1 MHILRFLTF
10 IFLYF
15 CTFAPPLQAQPD
27 PTATPVQLESTV
39 PSFAEVPAHFASP
52 RASLHA
58 FLQLMEKAG
67 PLRPDLYV
75 AAARHLDMSYLPV
88 AIRDQ
93 RLIPLTGDLYAVLL
107 AAEIDFHQVAE
118 ECPEDSLRI
127 YRQPGGESIV
137 LERAADGRWLFSAA
151 TLKSLPQMQA
161 VLAAKG
167 RLTTWELPAWLE
179 FHLLGVSGLHWLF
192 LTTVPFLS
200 WFSGRLGVSL
210 LRRVFRRYLEGETL
224 GIPEEQQKRV
234 LRPVGWLVGS
244 LICWLGFSVLMLPD
258 ALLLLVALGC
268 KFVATSSAVLS
279 AYHLCDLIS
288 LYLKNVT
295 ARTET
300 TFDDM
305 LVPLLR
311 RTLKT
316 LVTILGILF
325 IAQNLNLKVW
335 SLFAGFSVAGAMVAL
350 AGQDLVKNFFG
361 SLTVILDRP
370 FSVGDWVVVEGIEGV
385 VEDVGFRST
394 RIRTFYDSVISLP
407 NSRLITAHVDNYGAR
422 KFRRYM
428 TRLNLKFGL
437 SGQQL
442 DGFCQGIRELILSH
456 PLTRKEAFQVWVND
470 LSEYSIQVLLYVFW
484 KVPDWTTEL
493 QERHR
498 LLVDIQALAAESGI
512 EFAYPT
518 QVWLGQPG
526 LEEGGVQ
533 EKS

>member
-1 MHILRFLTF
+1 LHIRWFFKILL
-10 IFLYF
+10 F
-15 CTFAPPLQAQPD
+15 CLWALSSTLWAQPD
-27 PTATPVQLESTV
+27 PTATPVNFDSVEAQPEVAES
-39 PSFAEVPAHFASP
+39 FASP
-52 RASLHA
+52 RASLQA
-58 FLQLMEKAG
+58 FLELMEKAG

-75 AAARHLDMSYLPV
+75 SAARHLDMSYLPV

-93 RLIPLTGDLYAVLL
+93 RLISLTGQLYSVLL
-107 AAEIDFHQVAE
+107 AAEIDFHKVPEECAE
-118 ECPEDSLRI
+118 EVIRI
-127 YRQPGGESIV
+127 YRQPDGENIA
-137 LERAADGRWLFSAA
+137 LKRGPDGRWVFSAE
-151 TLKSLPQMQA
+151 TLEALPQMQA

-167 RLTTWELPAWLE
+167 RLATWDLPDWLE
-179 FHLLGVSGLHWLF
+179 FNFLGVSGLHWLF

-200 WFSGRLGVSL
+200 WCSGRLGVGL
-210 LRRVFRRYLEGETL
+210 LRRILRSYLESESF
-224 GIPEEQQKRV
+224 GIPAEQQKRV
-234 LRPVGWLVGS
+234 LRPVGWLIGS

-258 ALLLLVALGC
+258 SLLLLVALGC
-268 KFVATSSAVLS
+268 KFVATSSAVLT
-279 AYHLCDLIS
+279 AYHLCDLVS

-295 ARTET
+295 SRTQS

-325 IAQNLNLKVW
+325 IAQNLDLEVW
-335 SLFAGFSVAGAMVAL
+335 SLFAGFSVVGAMVAL

-394 RIRTFYDSVISLP
+394 RIRTFYDSLISLP
-407 NSRLITAHVDNYGAR
+407 NSRLITAHVDNYGVR
-422 KFRRYM
+422 KFRRY
-428 TRLNLKFGL
+428 TTKLNLKFGL
-437 SGQQL
+437 SAEQL
-442 DGFCQGIRELILSH
+442 ESFCEGIRQLILSH
-456 PLTRKEAFQVWVND
+456 RYTRKEAFQVWVND
-470 LSEYSIQVLLYVFW
+470 LSEYSLQVLLYVFW

-498 LLVDIQALAAESGI
+498 LLVDIQHLAAQLEI

-518 QVWLGQPG
+518 QSWRGQLPTTNPA
-526 LEEGGVQ
+526 EPE
-533 EKS
+533 SS